1 MKKYMLIIAA
11 LAASVSCTKNFYD
24 KNTNHENATDEM
36 MTWDGLSTGSA
47 FSQMTRNIIPS
58 FQIIGDEEYGSA
70 NYQVV

>member
-47 FSQMTRNIIPS
+47 FSQK
-58 FQIIGDEEYGSA
+58 IGRA
-70 NYQVV
+70 HV